1 MRRFSLFTWGIILIG
16 LTIFTSCQ
24 KETITA
30 DYNVIPLP
38 QRIEMKDGSPFMI
51 KKSTVIVFQQGNEKL
66 KKTAGF
72 LAEYILY
79 STGLSLSVTDE
90 ERQEDAIVLKTNF
103 ANANSE
109 AYKISVDHSH
119 VIINGSSEA
128 GTFYGVQTLR
138 KSMTAETKDRN
149 VLLPAVEITDYP
161 RFAYRG
167 MMLDVA
173 RHFYSVEFVKK
184 YIDILALHNLNR
196 FHWHLSDDQGWRIE
210 IKKRPLL
217 TEVGSKRK
225 ETLIGLLYDK
235 PQQYDGKPYGGF
247 YTQEEIKEVVK
258 YAEERSITVIPEI
271 DLPGH
276 MLAALTAY
284 PELGCTGGPY
294 EVATKWGVFD
304 DVLCVG
310 NDEVFNFLEDVFS
323 EIVELFPSKYIHVG
337 GDECPKTKWK
347 TCPKCQARA
356 KALGL
361 KADKDHSVE
370 NKLQSYCIS
379 RVEKFLNSKGRE
391 IIGWDEILEGGLAP
405 NATVMS
411 WRGTEGGIAAA
422 RLHHDAIMTP
432 HYNLYFDYY
441 QSEDKAN
448 EPLTIGG
455 YVPIEKVYNY
465 EPVPEILSDEEKKYI
480 IGVQANMWTEYRNT
494 DEGIEYMVLP
504 RIAALSEIQWTMPE
518 KKNYVF
524 FLSRLGN
531 LFSFYTKAGYNTA
544 KHVYEVYAKI
554 DKDRDNKSMS
564 VTLASVGNSPIYY
577 TLDGTEPTKNSV
589 QYSEPILI
597 STDTQLKAIAL
608 HPDYKSKVYT
618 KDFIYN
624 KATLSSVSLLTNPNP
639 KYTYTGAALL
649 TDGFRGGVN
658 YDDGTWVGFSGNG
671 MQAVVD
677 LGTGKE
683 ISSVRVGTL
692 VNTTEWI
699 FGATGIVVEVS
710 DDNKVFQRIA
720 QKTYL
725 VVPVDFKPQP
735 VNTNISFDQ
744 VKTRYVKI
752 TVENTRDI
760 PSWHDGKGQKAMLFV
775 DEIEIN

>member
-271 DLPGH
+271 
-276 MLAALTAY
+276 
-284 PELGCTGGPY
+284 
-294 EVATKWGVFD
+294 
-304 DVLCVG
+304 
-310 NDEVFNFLEDVFS
+310 
-323 EIVELFPSKYIHVG
+323 
-337 GDECPKTKWK
+337 
-347 TCPKCQARA
+347 
-356 KALGL
+356 
-361 KADKDHSVE
+361 
-370 NKLQSYCIS
+370 
-379 RVEKFLNSKGRE
+379 
-391 IIGWDEILEGGLAP
+391 
-405 NATVMS
+405 
-411 WRGTEGGIAAA
+411 
-422 RLHHDAIMTP
+422 
-432 HYNLYFDYY
+432 
-441 QSEDKAN
+441 
-448 EPLTIGG
+448 
-455 YVPIEKVYNY
+455 
-465 EPVPEILSDEEKKYI
+465 
-480 IGVQANMWTEYRNT
+480 
-494 DEGIEYMVLP
+494 
-504 RIAALSEIQWTMPE
+504 
-518 KKNYVF
+518 
-524 FLSRLGN
+524 
-531 LFSFYTKAGYNTA
+531 
-544 KHVYEVYAKI
+544 
-554 DKDRDNKSMS
+554 
-564 VTLASVGNSPIYY
+564 
-577 TLDGTEPTKNSV
+577 
-589 QYSEPILI
+589 
-597 STDTQLKAIAL
+597 
-608 HPDYKSKVYT
+608 
-618 KDFIYN
+618 
-624 KATLSSVSLLTNPNP
+624 
-639 KYTYTGAALL
+639 
-649 TDGFRGGVN
+649 
-658 YDDGTWVGFSGNG
+658 
-671 MQAVVD
+671 
-677 LGTGKE
+677 
-683 ISSVRVGTL
+683 
-692 VNTTEWI
+692 
-699 FGATGIVVEVS
+699 
-710 DDNKVFQRIA
+710 
-720 QKTYL
+720 
-725 VVPVDFKPQP
+725 
-735 VNTNISFDQ
+735 
-744 VKTRYVKI
+744 
-752 TVENTRDI
+752 
-760 PSWHDGKGQKAMLFV
+760 
-775 DEIEIN
+775 

>member
-38 QRIEMKDGSPFMI
+38 QLIEMKDGSPFII

-72 LAEYILY
+72 LAEYIFY
-79 STGLSLSVTDE
+79 STGLSLAVTDD
-90 ERQEDAIVLKTNF
+90 ERGEDAIVLKTNF

-138 KSMTAETKDRN
+138 KSITAETKDKN

-217 TEVGSKRK
+217 TEIGSKRK
-225 ETLIGLLYDK
+225 ETLVGLLYNK

-347 TCPKCQARA
+347 TCPKCQARV

-361 KADKDHSVE
+361 KADRDHSVE

-531 LFSFYTKAGYNTA
+531 LFSFYNKAGYNTA
-544 KHVYEVYAKI
+544 KHIYEVYAKI

-589 QYSEPILI
+589 QYGEPILI
-597 STDTQLKAIAL
+597 SNDIQLKAIAV
-608 HPDYKSKVYT
+608 HPDYMSKVYT

-639 KYTYTGAALL
+639 RYTYAGAALL
-649 TDGFRGGVN
+649 TDGFRGGAN

-677 LGTGKE
+677 LGTEKE

-692 VNTTEWI
+692 VNTPEWI
-699 FGATGIVVEVS
+699 FGATGIVIEVS
-710 DDNKVFQRIA
+710 DDNKAFKRIA
-720 QKTYL
+720 QKTYP
-725 VVPVDFKPQP
+725 VVSEDFKSKP
-735 VNTNISFDQ
+735 VNIDMSFDQ
-744 VKTRYVKI
+744 VKAHYVKI

-760 PSWHDGKGQKAMLFV
+760 PSWHDGKGQRAMLFV